1 MHPATIV
8 GCGIALTALS
18 LVFAAP
24 PVSSPVSS
32 IGPSNWPSTIG
43 PPPQAPLV
51 QEPAALGHLALIVEG
66 NVQQLAITHAV
77 AKTDPWGGVP
87 TGLASDFALRLLGDD
102 GVELLKVPVDLSPFE
117 TDPARIGKPVEVT
130 GCQVRSSAIAL
141 IVNVPRLAGV
151 RSYEF
156 TRRRAPIG
164 STSAQRVAELLEER
178 R

>member
-8 GCGIALTALS
+8 GCGIALAALS

-24 PVSSPVSS
+24 PAASTAASPTASAA
-32 IGPSNWPSTIG
+32 PSTAG

-51 QEPAALGHLALIVEG
+51 QDPAALGHLALIVEG
-66 NVQQLAITHAV
+66 NVGLLAITHAV

-87 TGLASDFALRLLGDD
+87 TGLKSNFELRLLGDD

-117 TDPARIGKPVEVT
+117 TDPARIGGPVEVT

-151 RSYEF
+151 RSYQF
-156 TRRRAPIG
+156 TRRGAPIG
-164 STSAQRVAELLEER
+164 STGAQRVAELLEER

>member
-24 PVSSPVSS
+24 PA
-32 IGPSNWPSTIG
+32 PSAAPSTGSSTGSSTGG
-43 PPPQAPLV
+43 PPPQAPLL
-51 QEPAALGHLALIVEG
+51 QEPAALGHLVLIVEG
-66 NVQQLAITHAV
+66 TVQQLAITHAV

-87 TGLASDFALRLLGDD
+87 TGLASDFELRLLGDD

-141 IVNVPRLAGV
+141 IVNVPRLKGV
-151 RSYEF
+151 RSYAF
-156 TRRRAPIG
+156 TRRGAPIG
-164 STSAQRVAELLEER
+164 STSALRVAELLEER

>member
-1 MHPATIV
+1 FSAPHHPMHPATIV

-18 LVFAAP
+18 LVFASRPA
-24 PVSSPVSS
+24 
-32 IGPSNWPSTIG
+32 PSTVASTPASTPASTMG

-87 TGLASDFALRLLGDD
+87 TGLASDFVLHLLGDD

-117 TDPARIGKPVEVT
+117 TDAARIGKPVEVT

-141 IVNVPRLAGV
+141 IVNVPRLQGV

-156 TRRRAPIG
+156 TRRGAPIG
-164 STSAQRVAELLEER
+164 S
-178 R
+178 